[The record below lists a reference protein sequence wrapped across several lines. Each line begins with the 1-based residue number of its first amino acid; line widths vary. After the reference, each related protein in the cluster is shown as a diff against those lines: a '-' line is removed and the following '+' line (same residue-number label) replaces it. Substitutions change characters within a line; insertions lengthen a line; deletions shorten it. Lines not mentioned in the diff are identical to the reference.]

1 MKTIGVTAGH
11 SNTDPGAVANGTKE
25 SVVVTELRDVVATK
39 LRQRGYTVLTDGGK
53 GDNKPLNDAIRI
65 VSQVD
70 LAVELHLNAAANPKA
85 TGVETIAL
93 SKRKQFS
100 QRLSKSVAGVLGLK
114 VRGDGGYI
122 DQSQSARGR
131 LGFVSA
137 GGVILEVGFI
147 SNPGDLR
154 AIKEKLWLV
163 ATAIADTIVE
173 ELAK

>member
-25 SVVVTELRDVVATK
+25 SDVVTQLRDIVALK
-39 LRQRGYTVLTDGGK
+39 LREKGYTVLTDGGK
-53 GDNKPLNDAIRI
+53 GDNKPLNEAIRI
-65 VSQVD
+65 VSKVD
-70 LAVELHLNAAANPKA
+70 LAIELHLNASANPKA
-85 TGVETIAL
+85 TGVEAIAL
-93 SKRKQFS
+93 PHLKQLS

-137 GGVILEVGFI
+137 GGLILEVGFI
-147 SNPGDLR
+147 SNPNDLR

-163 ATAIADTIVE
+163 ASVIVE
-173 ELAK
+173 ELIK